1 MRNFALLHVRPCKAS
16 LEREESSMPSP
27 FDLAQLADLKTW
39 LDIQSS
45 DDDPLLGRLITQVS
59 RAILSHI
66 DRAMVLPAPFVETH
80 DGDGGSIIVLQQWP
94 VNAITSCS
102 VNGVAIAAAAPL
114 APGQARA
121 SGYVLEPAQTAPPGR
136 MQRLSLRGSWFQ
148 RGVQNVSIAY
158 QAGYQVTGES
168 ALVPFTAPYEILAE
182 APYGDWASDV
192 GVVYA
197 NGVALTAV
205 SGAPAAGQ
213 YSVAGGVY
221 TFAAADLGAAVRLSY
236 GYVPADLGFCCLD
249 WAAELYAYR
258 ARIGQNSK
266 SLGGQETSSFIVKD
280 IPDFVATAL
289 QPFKRVVMP

>member
-1 MRNFALLHVRPCKAS
+1 
-16 LEREESSMPSP
+16 MPSP

-39 LDIQSS
+39 LDMQSS
-45 DDDPLLGRLITQVS
+45 DDDALLGRLITQVS

-66 DRAMVLPAPFVETH
+66 DRATVLPASFVETH
-80 DGDGGSIIVLQQWP
+80 DGDGGSVIVLQQWP
-94 VNAITSCS
+94 VNTITSCS
-102 VNGVAIAAAAPL
+102 VNGVAIAPAAPL

-121 SGYVLEPAQTAPPGR
+121 PGYVLESAQTAPPGR
-136 MQRLSLRGSWFQ
+136 MQKLTLRGSWFQ
-148 RGVQNVSIAY
+148 RGLQNISIAY

-168 ALVPFTAPYEILAE
+168 ALVPFAAPYEIVAE
-182 APYGDWASDV
+182 APYGDWTSDV

-197 NGVALTAV
+197 NGIALVAV
-205 SGAPAAGQ
+205 SGAPSAGQ

-221 TFAAADLGAAVRLSY
+221 SFAAADVGAAVQLSY

-258 ARIGQNSK
+258 ARIGQHSK
-266 SLGGQETSSFIVKD
+266 SLGGQETLSFIVKD